1 MTTSAPSTGIG
12 RDGPLCAAAMARWRI
27 VIHGGA
33 GSIRPGRLPPRQE
46 EYARAGLERALEAGS
61 SILEKREGAADA
73 VEAAV
78 RELEED
84 SCFNAGRGSVLTAE
98 GCIELDAA
106 IMDGRTRAAGAVA
119 GLRTTRAPISLARM
133 LMEQG
138 PHVFLS
144 GKGADQYAREHGLEQ
159 VDNSWFEVSERR
171 RQLEELLAQ
180 GGFDDEVKYGTVG
193 AVAVDAAGHVAVATS
208 TGGLTAK
215 RWGRVGD
222 SPLIGA
228 GTYADDRSAAVSATG
243 SGEYFIRS
251 VAAHQLAERVRLGGQ
266 TLQDALDAVL
276 ADIEG
281 LGGKGGLIAVAPDGE
296 AAWGFTTPAM
306 YRGMADATG
315 RTVAI
320 YSEEQSG
327 RAGPALAIRA
337 RQRRLR
343 VRPSGTRQRRRGSSG
358 WE

>member
-1 MTTSAPSTGIG
+1 MT
-12 RDGPLCAAAMARWRI
+12 DGRWRL

-33 GSIRPGRLPPRQE
+33 GSMRPGRLDPEQE
-46 EYARAGLERALEAGS
+46 KCARDGLDAALSAGAS
-61 SILEKREGAADA
+61 MLEKRESALDA

-78 RELEED
+78 RVLEED
-84 SCFNAGRGSVLTAE
+84 VCFNAGRGSVLTAD

-106 IMDGRTRAAGAVA
+106 IMDGRDRRAGAVA
-119 GLRTTRAPISLARM
+119 GLRTTRAPVSLAR
-133 LMEQG
+133 LLLEKG

-144 GKGADQYAREHGLEQ
+144 GKGADHFARDHGVEQ
-159 VDNSWFEVSERR
+159 VDNAWFEAPERR
-171 RQLEELLAQ
+171 RQLDELLAQ

-193 AVAVDAAGHVAVATS
+193 AVAADLHGHVAVATS

-251 VAAHQLAERVRLGGQ
+251 VAAHQLAERIRLGGQ
-266 TLQDALDAVL
+266 SLQEALDTVL
-276 ADIEG
+276 NDVRS
-281 LGGKGGLIAVAPDGE
+281 LGGKGGLIAVAPNGD

-320 YSEEQSG
+320 YADED
-327 RAGPALAIRA
+327 AGVER
-337 RQRRLR
+337 
-343 VRPSGTRQRRRGSSG
+343 
-358 WE
+358 